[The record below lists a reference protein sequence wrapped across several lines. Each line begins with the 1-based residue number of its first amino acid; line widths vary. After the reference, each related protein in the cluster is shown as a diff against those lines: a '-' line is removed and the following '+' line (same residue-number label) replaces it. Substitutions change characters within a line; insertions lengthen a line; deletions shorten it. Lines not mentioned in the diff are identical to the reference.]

1 MQKAAEAL
9 RDAMTYAGSR
19 WVYLKGG
26 RLTSSDSP
34 DLLFDGD
41 RMIEL
46 PAPRLNVR
54 VLGAGDAIAAALAAG
69 RTASPAAAQRG
80 DSPFSSQWDR
90 PREERAPQRD
100 VPLSDV
106 LRDLRS
112 RYGGQHLDA
121 RKVGEYYIIAWMTTD
136 GRRLNIRV
144 NAATGRE
151 E

>member
-1 MQKAAEAL
+1 MMSGESSETLRKLQDFRVSGACSDRVHCIDGKPGFMFRRAL
-9 RDAMTYAGSR
+9 
-19 WVYLKGG
+19 
-26 RLTSSDSP
+26 
-34 DLLFDGD
+34 
-41 RMIEL
+41 L
-46 PAPRLNVR
+46 PL
-54 VLGAGDAIAAALAAG
+54 IAAALAAG
-69 RTASPAAAQRG
+69 LTASPAAAQRG